1 MGENRNCNCEVGSFI
16 FSNGVLK
23 SGKNSKSVAEI
34 VNDFMVNSKG
44 EDRYILS
51 FNRKGTIYFKAIKRT
66 ELKNNFNRVMYF
78 NGNSRGCEFGFRF
91 LKQNEDF
98 LMSLNDVYDSAG
110 NKYEMPEEDFVEIA
124 LKCREMDQ
132 NVNLGNIAE
141 YVLSGNKKDI
151 IDRFRTKKHDVYV
164 FVKINGK
171 LCKVK
176 KASECKASFAGQK
189 SRPLLDDYGLTA
201 GYKKSNGSVKYDENL
216 NIRTR

>member
-1 MGENRNCNCEVGSFI
+1 MGEIRNCNCEVGSFI
-16 FSNGVLK
+16 FSDGVLK

-78 NGNSRGCEFGFRF
+78 NGNARGCEFGFRF

-110 NKYEMPEEDFVEIA
+110 NKYQMPEEDFVEIA
-124 LKCREMDQ
+124 LKCREMDK

-141 YVLSGNKKDI
+141 YVISGNKKDI
-151 IDRFRTKKHDVYV
+151 IDRFRTKKHDVYCYV
-164 FVKINGK
+164 MINDK

-189 SRPLLDDYGLTA
+189 SRPLYDYGLSS
-201 GYKKSNGSVKYDENL
+201 GYKKSNGSIKYDENL
-216 NIRTR
+216 NLRAR